1 MVIFSQYNV
10 IRYVSFDLKKKI
22 VESVSRIEGFQVGH
36 DLAFLTRNNHL

>member
-1 MVIFSQYNV
+1 MPYGMFLSIW
-10 IRYVSFDLKKKI
+10 KKKI